1 MKQPKEPNMA
11 TNLTKTRLAKTTK
24 EAKLGDLPATEKV
37 DVFAKMALWSSAN
50 AAAVMAEYSKP
61 FGDQDISVLVTSLS
75 DTMDDMWAG
84 DLSRAEA
91 MLYAQAHALQ
101 SIFMNLARRA
111 AKQEY
116 LKQWEAYLRMAL
128 KAQSQCRTT
137 LEALSEIKNPR
148 TATFIKQQNVA
159 GQQQVNN
166 GQGAAHEKN
175 ITPTNELI
183 GDANGEQ
190 LDTRTAGTPSSV
202 NPKLA
207 AVAAIDRAKVGAGK
221 TDRLQK
227 FV

>member
-1 MKQPKEPNMA
+1 MA

-24 EAKLGDLPATEKV
+24 EAKLEDLPNTEKV
-37 DVFAKMALWSSAN
+37 DVFAKMALGPSAN

-61 FGDQDISVLVTSLS
+61 FGDQDISALVTSLS

-128 KAQSQCRTT
+128 KAQNQCRMT
-137 LEALSEIKNPR
+137 LETLANIKNPPAVYAR
-148 TATFIKQQNVA
+148 QANINN
-159 GQQQVNN
+159 GGHQQVNN
-166 GQGAAHEKN
+166 GTSSQPADVRAANSAIEQTKLLEASDGERLDTGTTGTASGTDPQLETVGAIHRAAH
-175 ITPTNELI
+175 
-183 GDANGEQ
+183 
-190 LDTRTAGTPSSV
+190 R
-202 NPKLA
+202 
-207 AVAAIDRAKVGAGK
+207 
-221 TDRLQK
+221 
-227 FV
+227 